1 MMTKPMPKSF
11 WKLKE
16 KAQTTSC
23 TREIVIYEI
32 IGEKVGSTSDL
43 SDRLSRQGYKEDDD
57 KCRVICK
64 IPANAQSLWDVWLFE
79 NVTAGALG
87 YTRERA
93 GSFAI
98 FLKAHEKGT
107 DFRYKTIYSLT
118 DNRGSPYMTVLDAPQ
133 LERDYKL
140 KRGTI
145 SKAANR
151 NIANSDIVLDG
162 ESYTVDYYKA

>member
-1 MMTKPMPKSF
+1 MMTKPMPKNF

-16 KAQTTSC
+16 KAQATPC

-43 SDRLSRQGYKEDDD
+43 SDRLSRQGYKVDDD
-57 KCRVICK
+57 KCRVIFK
-64 IPANAQSLWDVWLFE
+64 IPANTQSLWEVWLAE
-79 NVTAGALG
+79 NVTASALG
-87 YTRERA
+87 YTRERT

-107 DFRYKTIYSLT
+107 DFRYKTVYSLI
-118 DNRGSPYMTVLDAPQ
+118 DDQGSPYMTVLDASK
-133 LERDYKL
+133 LEKDYKL
-140 KRGTI
+140 KRGTV

-151 NIANSDIVLDG
+151 NIANSDIELDG
-162 ESYTVDYYKA
+162 KSYTVAYYKA

>member
-1 MMTKPMPKSF
+1 MTKPMPKSF

-16 KAQTTSC
+16 KAQATPC

-64 IPANAQSLWDVWLFE
+64 IPANAQSLWEVWQVE
-79 NVTAGALG
+79 NVTANVLG
-87 YTRERA
+87 YARERT

-98 FLKAHEKGT
+98 FLKAHEVGT
-107 DFRYKTIYSLT
+107 DFRYKTVYSLT
-118 DNRGSPYMTVLDAPQ
+118 DDQGAPHMTILDAAQ
-133 LERDYKL
+133 LEKDYKL
-140 KRGTI
+140 RRGTI

-151 NIANSDIVLDG
+151 KSAVELDG
-162 ESYTVDYYKA
+162 ESYGVSFYQS